1 MSRPDNVSTSLLVHL
16 TVLVCTHSSKQRY
29 NELKVNLSA
38 IVVARNITGQP
49 TITKRTPMHQKWKQ
63 NVQHGGVAF
72 IPCVWKIQCRDD
84 CIDQVQ
90 RKLNRPSQKWATR

>member
-1 MSRPDNVSTSLLVHL
+1 MSRPGYVSTSLLVHL
-16 TVLVCTHSSKQRY
+16 TVFVCTHSSTRRY

-63 NVQHGGVAF
+63 NIQHGEY
-72 IPCVWKIQCRDD
+72 D
-84 CIDQVQ
+84 CMDEVQ
-90 RKLNRPSQKWATR
+90 RKLNWPSQKWATRDRIWLSR